1 MFHVKVLSL
10 FYISQLDETLLSLQ
24 GPENLSVYDGKDI
37 LTADGERY
45 RNLGF
50 VLVDPAIYLIQ
61 HNIANLKIAGNFPK
75 CEDAYLVDKID
86 SEKDN

>member
-1 MFHVKVLSL
+1 MLHVKVLSS
-10 FYISQLDETLLSLQ
+10 FYVSQLDVTLLSLQ
-24 GPENLSVYDGKDI
+24 GPENLSIYDGKDI
-37 LTADGERY
+37 LREDGERY

-50 VLVDPAIYLIQ
+50 VLVDPAIYSIQ

>member
-1 MFHVKVLSL
+1 M
-10 FYISQLDETLLSLQ
+10 LSLQ
-24 GPENLSVYDGKDI
+24 GPENLSIYDGKDI
-37 LTADGERY
+37 LREDGERY

-50 VLVDPAIYLIQ
+50 VLVDPAIYSIQ
-61 HNIANLKIAGNFPK
+61 HNIANLKIVGNFPK

>member
-1 MFHVKVLSL
+1 MLHVKVLSS

-45 RNLGF
+45 RNLVF
-50 VLVDPAIYLIQ
+50 VLVDPGIYSFQ

-86 SEKDN
+86 SDKHN

>member
-1 MFHVKVLSL
+1 MLHVKVLSS
-10 FYISQLDETLLSLQ
+10 FYVSQLDVTLLSLQ
-24 GPENLSVYDGKDI
+24 GPENLSIYDGKDI
-37 LTADGERY
+37 LTEDGERY

-50 VLVDPAIYLIQ
+50 VLVDLAIYSIQ

>member
-1 MFHVKVLSL
+1 MLHVKVLSS
-10 FYISQLDETLLSLQ
+10 FYVSQLDVTLLSLQ
-24 GPENLSVYDGKDI
+24 GPEDLSIYDGKDI
-37 LTADGERY
+37 LTEDGERY

-50 VLVDPAIYLIQ
+50 VLVDPAIYSIQ

>member
-1 MFHVKVLSL
+1 MLHVKVLSS
-10 FYISQLDETLLSLQ
+10 FYVSQLDVTWLSLQ
-24 GPENLSVYDGKDI
+24 GPEDLSIYVGKDI

-50 VLVDPAIYLIQ
+50 VLVDPGIYSDQ
-61 HNIANLKIAGNFPK
+61 HHIANLKVAGNFPK

-86 SEKDN
+86 GEKDN

>member
-1 MFHVKVLSL
+1 MLHVKVLSSL
-10 FYISQLDETLLSLQ
+10 YIPQLDETLLSLQ
-24 GPENLSVYDGKDI
+24 APENLSVCDGKDI

-50 VLVDPAIYLIQ
+50 VLVCPAIYSLQ

-86 SEKDN
+86 SEKN

>member
-50 VLVDPAIYLIQ
+50 VLVDPAIYSIQ

-86 SEKDN
+86 SEKR

>member
-50 VLVDPAIYLIQ
+50 VLVDPAIYSIQ

>member
-1 MFHVKVLSL
+1 MLHVKVLSS
-10 FYISQLDETLLSLQ
+10 FYISQPDETLLSLQ

-50 VLVDPAIYLIQ
+50 VLIDPGIYSIQ

-75 CEDAYLVDKID
+75 CEDAYLVNKID
-86 SEKDN
+86 GEKGN